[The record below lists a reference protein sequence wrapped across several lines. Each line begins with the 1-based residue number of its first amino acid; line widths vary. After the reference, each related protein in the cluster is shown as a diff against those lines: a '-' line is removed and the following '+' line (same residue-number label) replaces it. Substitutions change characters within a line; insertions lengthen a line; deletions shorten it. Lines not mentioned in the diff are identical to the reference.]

1 MTIAPRRQPGKT
13 PPRATDPR
21 FTGLLAEARGLQPR
35 TVALRRSVHRHPER
49 GLALPATQAAVLR
62 ALEGLPVR
70 VTTGTSLSSVVAVL
84 DGVRPGPTVLLRGD
98 MDALPI
104 MERTGL
110 AFSSENPGTMHACG
124 HDTHVAMLASAA
136 RLLAGRR
143 DALNGQV
150 VLMFQPG
157 EEGHH
162 GAEQMLAEG
171 LLKHANNPIER
182 ALALHITANVR
193 TGALATRPGPM
204 MASSDSFT
212 VLVTG
217 KGGHGAL
224 PHRSIDPVPPAAE
237 MVGALQTMLS
247 RRVAATDPVV
257 LTVGRITAGTT
268 TNVIPETA
276 ELAGTIRTL
285 SEPVRQLLHEE
296 LRRVCEHV
304 GAAHGCQVDVRIN
317 PGYAVTVNDEMV
329 GRHVL
334 QLADDVLGSGHA
346 ELMAT
351 PMMGAEDFGYV
362 LQRVPGA
369 LAFLGAC
376 PPGVDPD
383 DAAPNHSDRV
393 VFDESAMEHG
403 VAFYAAFALDAL
415 R

>member
-1 MTIAPRRQPGKT
+1 
-13 PPRATDPR
+13 
-21 FTGLLAEARGLQPR
+21 
-35 TVALRRSVHRHPER
+35 VHRRPEQ
-49 GLALPATQAAVLR
+49 GLALPTTQAAILR
-62 ALEGLPVR
+62 ALAGLPLR
-70 VTTGTSLSSVVAVL
+70 VSTGTALGSVVAVL
-84 DGVRPGPTVLLRGD
+84 DGARPGPAVLLRGD

-104 MERTGL
+104 LERTGL
-110 AFSSENPGTMHACG
+110 AFASENSGTMHACG

-136 RLLAGRR
+136 RLLVGRR
-143 DALNGQV
+143 DALAGQV
-150 VLMFQPG
+150 VFMFQPG
-157 EEGHH
+157 EEGDH

-171 LLKHANNPIER
+171 VLEVSANPVER

-193 TGALATRPGPM
+193 TGALATRSGPM
-204 MASSDSFT
+204 MASADSFT

-224 PHRSIDPVPPAAE
+224 PHRSIDPIPPAAE
-237 MVGALQTMLS
+237 MVGALQTMLG
-247 RRVAATDPVV
+247 RRIEATEPAVV
-257 LTVGRITAGTT
+257 TVGRIRAGTT

-276 ELAGTIRTL
+276 ELAGTIRAL
-285 SEPVRQLLHEE
+285 SEPVRRQLHEE

-304 GAAHGCQVDVRIN
+304 GAAHGCQVAVTIH
-317 PGYAVTVNDEMV
+317 PGYGVTVNDDAV
-329 GRHVL
+329 GKQVL
-334 QLADDVLGSGHA
+334 RLADDVFGNGYT
-346 ELMAT
+346 EPMAT

-362 LQRVPGA
+362 LRRVPGA

-376 PPGVDPD
+376 PPGVEPD

>member
-1 MTIAPRRQPGKT
+1 M
-13 PPRATDPR
+13 
-21 FTGLLAEARGLQPR
+21 LR
-35 TVALRRSVHRHPER
+35 T
-49 GLALPATQAAVLR
+49 
-62 ALEGLPVR
+62 LEGLPLR
-70 VTTGTSLSSVVAVL
+70 VSTGRALGSVVAVL
-84 DGVRPGPTVLLRGD
+84 DGARPGPAVLLRGD

-104 MERTGL
+104 LERTGL
-110 AFSSENPGTMHACG
+110 PFASENPGTMHACG

-136 RLLAGRR
+136 RLLVGRR
-143 DALNGQV
+143 DALAGQV
-150 VLMFQPG
+150 VFMFQPG

-171 LLKHANNPIER
+171 LLDVAANPVER
-182 ALALHITANVR
+182 ALALHVTANVR

-204 MASSDSFT
+204 MASADSFT

-224 PHRSIDPVPPAAE
+224 PHRSIDPIPPAAE
-237 MVGALQTMLS
+237 MVGALQTMLG
-247 RRVAATDPVV
+247 RRVAATEPSV
-257 LTVGRITAGTT
+257 LTVGRIAAGTT
-268 TNVIPETA
+268 TNVIPATA
-276 ELAGTIRTL
+276 ELAGTIRAL
-285 SEPVRQLLHEE
+285 SEPVRRLLHEE

-304 GAAHGCQVDVRIN
+304 GAAHGCRVDVTIQ
-317 PGYAVTVNDEMV
+317 PGYGVTVNDDEV
-329 GRHVL
+329 GRQVL
-334 QLADDVLGSGHA
+334 RLADDVFGAGYA
-346 ELMAT
+346 ELMAS

-362 LQRVPGA
+362 LRRVPGA